1 MDLFVSEGAF
11 KMIDSFEILVTFRPD
26 RLILKFD
33 GGWRKCIIMDDFV
46 DGLHKVKIELSII
59 LLLHVFPD

>member
-1 MDLFVSEGAF
+1 VSEGVF
-11 KMIDSFEILVTFRPD
+11 KMIDSFEILITFRPD

-33 GGWRKCIIMDDFV
+33 SGRRKCIIMDDFV